1 MRHKTF
7 SPMKI
12 TIIAPNSF
20 GYIDFLIDAL
30 KSKEGVVVNYI
41 NFSEFIY
48 TYTSTFDKVKN
59 AMTKIIFKKNKKETY
74 VSQCIVKSLLE
85 KEMQDFIVLIRP
97 DKLEKSTLFELKKRT
112 KHFYAFYFDAIS
124 NFPKKAGLIPLFDK
138 VFSYEKDDVKTYNL
152 EFTTNYI
159 YDFENSLVENL
170 EYKVFNISSYDERFA
185 QLRNVANYL
194 KNHAINYNI
203 IVRKERVIVD
213 ELVSIVT
220 EYLTLEEVKRL
231 LLKSEILLDIQ
242 KSNQKGLSFRVFE
255 ALGYEKK
262 LITTNKYVAEY
273 DFYSPNNILII
284 DPENIQIPES
294 FLEATY
300 QTIPKAILYPYTLEG
315 WIKKVFAI

>member
-1 MRHKTF
+1 
-7 SPMKI
+7 MKI

-30 KSKEGVVVNYI
+30 KSKDEVDVTYI

-59 AMTKIIFKKNKKETY
+59 AITKIIFKKNKKETY
-74 VSQCIVKSLLE
+74 VSNCILKSLLE
-85 KEMQDFIVLIRP
+85 KETQDFIVVIRP

-124 NFPKKAGLIPLFDK
+124 NFPKKVGLIPLFEK
-138 VFSYEKDDVKTYNL
+138 VFSYEKDDVKTYKL
-152 EFTTNYI
+152 EFITNYI
-159 YDFENSLVENL
+159 YDFECSLDENL
-170 EYKVFNISSYDERFA
+170 EHKIFNISSYDERFT
-185 QLRNVANYL
+185 QLRELANYL

-203 IVRKERVIVD
+203 IVRKERIIAD
-213 ELVSIVT
+213 ELVSIVP
-220 EYLTLEEVKRL
+220 EYLPLEEVKRL

-273 DFYSPNNILII
+273 DFYSPHNILII
-284 DPENIQIPES
+284 DPENIKIPES
-294 FLEATY
+294 FLDATY
-300 QTIPKAILYPYTLEG
+300 KTIPTAILYPYTLEG
-315 WIKKVFAI
+315 WIKKVFGI

>member
-1 MRHKTF
+1 
-7 SPMKI
+7 MKI

-30 KSKEGVVVNYI
+30 KSKDEVDVTYI

-59 AMTKIIFKKNKKETY
+59 AITKIIFKKNKKETY
-74 VSQCIVKSLLE
+74 VSNCILKSLLE
-85 KEMQDFIVLIRP
+85 KETQDFIVVIRP

-124 NFPKKAGLIPLFDK
+124 NFPKKVGLIPLFEK
-138 VFSYEKDDVKTYNL
+138 VFSYEKDDVKTYKL
-152 EFTTNYI
+152 EFITNYI
-159 YDFENSLVENL
+159 YDFECSLDENL
-170 EYKVFNISSYDERFA
+170 EHKIFNISSYDERFT
-185 QLRNVANYL
+185 QLRELANYL

-203 IVRKERVIVD
+203 IVRKERIIAD
-213 ELVSIVT
+213 ELVSIVP
-220 EYLTLEEVKRL
+220 EYLPLEEVKRL

-273 DFYSPNNILII
+273 DFYSPHNILII

-300 QTIPKAILYPYTLEG
+300 KTIPTAILYPYTLEG
-315 WIKKVFAI
+315 WIKKVFGI

>member
-1 MRHKTF
+1 
-7 SPMKI
+7 MKI

-30 KSKEGVVVNYI
+30 KSQEGVDVNYI
-41 NFSEFIY
+41 NFSEFRY

-59 AMTKIIFKKNKKETY
+59 AIARIILNKNKKESY
-74 VSQCIVKSLLE
+74 VSHCIKEALFE
-85 KEMQDFIVLIRP
+85 KEKQDFIVVIRP

-112 KHFYAFYFDAIS
+112 KRFYAFYFDAIS
-124 NFPKKAGLIPLFDK
+124 NFPKKVGLIPLFDK
-138 VFSYEKDDVKTYNL
+138 VFSYEKDDVKAYKL
-152 EFTTNYI
+152 EFITNYI
-159 YDFENSLVENL
+159 YDIENSLAENL
-170 EYKVFNISSYDERFA
+170 EHKVFNISSYDERFT
-185 QLRNVANYL
+185 QLRDVANYL
-194 KNHAINYNI
+194 KNHAVNYNI

-213 ELVSIVT
+213 ELVSIVPK
-220 EYLTLEEVKRL
+220 YLPLEEVKRL

-262 LITTNKYVAEY
+262 LITTNKDVAEY

-294 FLEATY
+294 FLEGTY
-300 QTIPKAILYPYTLEG
+300 QTIPTAILYPYTLEG

>member
-1 MRHKTF
+1 
-7 SPMKI
+7 MKI

-30 KSKEGVVVNYI
+30 KSKEGVDVSYI

-48 TYTSTFDKVKN
+48 TYSSTFDKVKN
-59 AMTKIIFKKNKKETY
+59 AIIKIIFKKNKKETY
-74 VSQCIVKSLLE
+74 VSQCIVKSLLA
-85 KEMQDFIVLIRP
+85 KETQDFIVVIRP

-124 NFPKKAGLIPLFDK
+124 NFPKKVGLITLFDK
-138 VFSYEKDDVKTYNL
+138 VFSYEKEDVKTYKL
-152 EFTTNYI
+152 EFITNYI
-159 YDFENSLVENL
+159 YDFENSLDETR
-170 EYKVFNISSYDERFA
+170 EYKVFNISSYDERFT
-185 QLRNVANYL
+185 QLRDVAKYM
-194 KNHAINYNI
+194 KNHAINYKI

-213 ELVSIVT
+213 EMVSIVP
-220 EYLTLEEVKRL
+220 EYLPLEKVKQL

-284 DPENIQIPES
+284 DPDNIQIPTS
-294 FLEATY
+294 FLEGTY
-300 QTIPKAILYPYTLEG
+300 QTIPMAILYPYTMEG